1 MEIESCFT
9 MLPLQQIAG
18 AVQNSVGMQLIDNE
32 CSDGSIPDEIEF
44 EMPPVPLQ

>member
-1 MEIESCFT
+1 MEIENCFS

-32 CSDGSIPDEIEF
+32 CSEGSIPDDIEF
-44 EMPPVPLQ
+44 EIPPVPL